1 MTTDSHAS
9 QDPSGVSSAGQPAE
23 SSRGGTHAASTDAG
37 AGHVSAQLDQRLR
50 EHCES
55 STLVHEGAFLT
66 VKCDKVRLPD
76 GKLATRE
83 YVQHAGAVMILPL
96 FDDGTVLVEKQFR
109 YPLGRVLTEYPAGK
123 LDPGE
128 DPVVCAHREL
138 LEETGYSASQ
148 MTFLTRINPVISY
161 STEFIDLY
169 LARGL
174 TPGRQQLDEGEF
186 LELEI
191 VSPQRMIDAVRSG
204 QISDVKTIIGTFWL
218 EKILSGAW
226 PLPA

>member
-9 QDPSGVSSAGQPAE
+9 RDAHASDRDPADGAE
-23 SSRGGTHAASTDAG
+23 HAVAAAQRDA
-37 AGHVSAQLDQRLR
+37 RLR

-55 STLVHEGAFLT
+55 STLVHQGAFLT
-66 VKCDKVRLPD
+66 VKCDTVRLPD
-76 GKLATRE
+76 GKSATRE

-109 YPLGRVLTEYPAGK
+109 YPLGKVLTEYPAGK

-174 TPGRQQLDEGEF
+174 TPGRQQLDDGEF

-191 VSPQRMIDAVRSG
+191 VSPQRMMDAVRSG
-204 QISDVKTIIGTFWL
+204 EISDVKTIIGTFWL
-218 EKILSGAW
+218 EKILSGVW
-226 PLPA
+226 PLRA